1 MSYYEIRATPSL
13 GCVSVFDRDGE
24 VVAQFYDVRQDDG
37 TLSGAKQDAEMF
49 IAAKNSK
56 FESVTFHGNGRKAV
70 NVDLETM
77 DEYVKEVDDSP
88 AAEEPP
94 ARSE

>member
-24 VVAQFYDVRQDDG
+24 VIAQFYGVRQDNG
-37 TLSGAKQDAEMF
+37 SLSGAKQDAEMF

-56 FESVTFHGNGRKAV
+56 VDSVTFHGNGRKAV

-77 DEYVKEVDDSP
+77 DDYVAEVSESP